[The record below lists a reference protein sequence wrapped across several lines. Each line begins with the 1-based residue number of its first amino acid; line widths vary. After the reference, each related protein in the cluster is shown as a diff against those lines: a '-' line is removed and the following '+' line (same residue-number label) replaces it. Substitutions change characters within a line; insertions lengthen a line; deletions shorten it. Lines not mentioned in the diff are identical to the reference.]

1 MFVCACC
8 LFAFVSN
15 KTLYVFF
22 IFYFFFSLGDL
33 LQLSPSFS
41 NSSQMQLEFRSFLR
55 RFGNILNI
63 FHEHLQSVFGEI
75 IKCKRFMRYF

>member
-1 MFVCACC
+1 MSVS

-22 IFYFFFSLGDL
+22 LFFFSLGDL
-33 LQLSPSFS
+33 LQLSPSVS

-63 FHEHLQSVFGEI
+63 FHEHLQPIFGEI